1 MTVSIINKKGKVIN
15 SLVRNAKMTHEEAK
29 AAVVKKD
36 EPKQQ
41 RAGKGVLK
49 FDRYLLYKCQ
59 IKKIQ
64 MWFSFTGST
73 E

>member
-1 MTVSIINKKGKVIN
+1 
-15 SLVRNAKMTHEEAK
+15 MTHEEAK